1 MTPMRDALTRAFWLA
16 VACGMVLLVWL
27 LIAWFVAL
35 LFQLVQAWLAMPL

>member
-1 MTPMRDALTRAFWLA
+1 MTPMRDTLTRAFWLA
-16 VACGMVLLVWL
+16 VAFGMVLLVWL